1 MLKLFDTHC
10 HINDERF
17 QSDRAEV
24 IARMRE
30 AGIRRAVVVGD
41 GARSP
46 SDAFALA
53 RENDFLYAA
62 AGVHPHDASLWTD
75 EHPRLIRE

>member
-17 QSDRAEV
+17 QSDRAED

-30 AGIRRAVVVGD
+30 AGIRRAVLPTRL
-41 GARSP
+41 RSRAKTTFSTP
-46 SDAFALA
+46 
-53 RENDFLYAA
+53 
-62 AGVHPHDASLWTD
+62 
-75 EHPRLIRE
+75 PRAYIRTTRRCGRTRIPG